1 MATGLSIYVPCFNT
15 DANLSSKCQ
24 FLPRIANCEVR
35 FRYFPK
41 ASFQKNRTTT
51 SSLKSP
57 PEEPKS
63 TASSDQVRRNR
74 PDKNSSNSFLSASVV
89 SVPLLNRFRDAVF
102 KFDKLAL
109 DILAI
114 ALPAALAL
122 AADPIASLIDTA
134 FVGHIGSTELAAVG
148 VSASVFN
155 LVSKL
160 FNVPLLNITT
170 SFVAEEQALINTN
183 EKNIVQINIDG
194 IEDEENQEKKL
205 LSSVS
210 TSLALATGLGIAEA
224 VMLSLGSGTLMDI
237 MGIPVDSSMR
247 APAEH
252 FLSLRAFGAP
262 PIVIALAAQGTF
274 RGFKDTKTPL
284 YATAAGNLLN
294 AVLDPLLIFF
304 CGFGIGGAAIAT
316 VISEYLIAFALLWR
330 LNGDISFTLSSID
343 GGRIARYL
351 RSGGLLM
358 GRTLAVLVTLTL
370 ATSMA
375 AREGPVPMAGYQ
387 ICVQIWMAISLLTD
401 ALALAGQALLAS
413 SYTVQDYEHSRQVI
427 YRTLQIGLISGI
439 SLAII
444 LFLGFGAFSG
454 LFSADAEV
462 LEIARSGL
470 LFVAGS
476 QPVNALAF
484 VVDGLYYG
492 VSDFGYAA
500 YSMVLVGLVS
510 SIYLLA
516 VTPAFGLPGVWSGLF
531 LFMMLRLVAGIWR
544 LGTKSGPW
552 EMVFNEVDGKSD

>member
-1 MATGLSIYVPCFNT
+1 MATGLSIYAPSFNT
-15 DANLSSKCQ
+15 HTNLSFKCQ
-24 FLPRIANCEVR
+24 MLRRNANCGLL
-35 FRYFPK
+35 FPYLPK
-41 ASFQKNRTTT
+41 PSFHKNLTT

-57 PEEPKS
+57 LEESKS

-74 PDKNSSNSFLSASVV
+74 LDKNSSNSFLSASV
-89 SVPLLNRFRDAVF
+89 NRFRDAAF
-102 KFDKLAL
+102 KFDELAL

-170 SFVAEEQALINTN
+170 SFVAEEQALINTD
-183 EKNIVQINIDG
+183 EKNIVQTDIDD
-194 IEDEENQEKKL
+194 IEDTQEKKL

-210 TSLALATGLGIAEA
+210 TSLALATCLGIAEA

-247 APAEH
+247 APAEQ

-284 YATAAGNLLN
+284 YATAAGNFLN
-294 AVLDPLLIFF
+294 AILDPLLIFF

-316 VISEYLIAFALLWR
+316 VISEYLIAFILLWR
-330 LNGDISFTLSSID
+330 LNGEISFTLSSID

-351 RSGGLLM
+351 QSGGLLM
-358 GRTLAVLVTLTL
+358 ARTLAVLVTLTL

-387 ICVQIWMAISLLTD
+387 ISVQIWMAISLLTD
-401 ALALAGQALLAS
+401 ALALAGQVQRFPPKLTYIHYSAKPLTFLL
-413 SYTVQDYEHSRQVI
+413 
-427 YRTLQIGLISGI
+427 IGLISGI

-462 LEIARSGL
+462 LETARSGS

-510 SIYLLA
+510 SIFLLV
-516 VTPAFGLPGVWSGLF
+516 VTPTFGLPGVWSGLF
-531 LFMMLRLVAGIWR
+531 LFMMLRLVAGIWSEN
-544 LGTKSGPW
+544 TPDI
-552 EMVFNEVDGKSD
+552 ENVTFIPIAN

>member
-15 DANLSSKCQ
+15 DTNLSSKCQ
-24 FLPRIANCEVR
+24 MLRRIANCEVR
-35 FRYFPK
+35 FRDFPK
-41 ASFQKNRTTT
+41 ASFQKNLTT

-63 TASSDQVRRNR
+63 TASSNQVRRNR
-74 PDKNSSNSFLSASVV
+74 LDKKSSNSFLSKSV
-89 SVPLLNRFRDAVF
+89 SVPLLNRFRDAGF

-183 EKNIVQINIDG
+183 EKNVVQLNIDG
-194 IEDEENQEKKL
+194 IEEENQEKKL

-247 APAEH
+247 APAEQ

-262 PIVIALAAQGTF
+262 PIVLALAAQGTF

-316 VISEYLIAFALLWR
+316 VITEYLVASVLVWR
-330 LNGDISFTLSSID
+330 LSGEISFTLSSID
-343 GGRIARYL
+343 GSRIARYL
-351 RSGGLLM
+351 QSGGLLM

-413 SYTVQDYEHSRQVI
+413 SYTLQDYEHSRQVI
-427 YRTLQIGLISGI
+427 YRTLQIGLVSGI

-454 LFSADAEV
+454 LFSSDAEV

-510 SIYLLA
+510 SIYLLV
-516 VTPAFGLPGVWSGLF
+516 VTPALGLPGVWSGLF

-552 EMVFNEVDGKSD
+552 EIVFNEVDGKSD

>member
-1 MATGLSIYVPCFNT
+1 MAAALSAIYVPCFST
-15 DANLSSKCQ
+15 DTNLSSKIQ
-24 FLPRIANCEVR
+24 MLRRNANCKVR
-35 FRYFPK
+35 FRSLPK
-41 ASFQKNRTTT
+41 ALFQKNFTT
-51 SSLKSP
+51 SLKSP

-63 TASSDQVRRNR
+63 SASSEQVRR
-74 PDKNSSNSFLSASVV
+74 DKPAKSSNSLLSAPV
-89 SVPLLNRFRDAVF
+89 SVPLLNRVRDAVF
-102 KFDKLAL
+102 KFDQLAL
-109 DILAI
+109 DVLAI

-122 AADPIASLIDTA
+122 AADPIASLVDTA

-148 VSASVFN
+148 VSASIFN

-170 SFVAEEQALINTN
+170 SFVAEEQALVSTK
-183 EKNIVQINIDG
+183 EKSIVQTNIDG
-194 IEDEENQEKKL
+194 IDENQEKKL

-210 TSLALATGLGIAEA
+210 TSLALAAGLGIAEA
-224 VMLSLGSGTLMDI
+224 VMLCLGSGALMDI
-237 MGIPVDSSMR
+237 MGIPAESSMR
-247 APAEH
+247 APAEQ

-294 AVLDPLLIFF
+294 AALDPLLIFL

-316 VISEYLIAFALLWR
+316 VISEYLIAFVLLWK
-330 LNGDISFTLSSID
+330 LNGEISFTLSSMD
-343 GGRIARYL
+343 GERIARYL
-351 RSGGLLM
+351 QSGGLLM

-387 ICVQIWMAISLLTD
+387 ICVQIWLAISLLTD

-413 SYTVQDYEHSRQVI
+413 SYTLQDYEHSREVI
-427 YRTLQIGLISGI
+427 YRVLQIGLITGI

-444 LFLGFGAFSG
+444 LFLGFGAFAG

-470 LFVAGS
+470 FFVAGS
-476 QPVNALAF
+476 QPVNAMAF

-500 YSMVLVGLVS
+500 YSMKSRWLLDWFLLS
-510 SIYLLA
+510 S
-516 VTPAFGLPGVWSGLF
+516 
-531 LFMMLRLVAGIWR
+531 
-544 LGTKSGPW
+544 
-552 EMVFNEVDGKSD
+552 